1 MLPGKEKNKPG
12 PASPDLPVF
21 AKTNKQCGFLPEQ
34 QRTHPATARAVT
46 LTGPMKV

>member
-1 MLPGKEKNKPG
+1 MLPGKEKNNPG

-21 AKTNKQCGFLPEQ
+21 AKTKQAMWPKQ
-34 QRTHPATARAVT
+34 QRTHPATARAVVT